1 MGDVQMEEVQMQGQI
16 DGAIERAKASDIGT
30 PVDAAYIEKGVSSK
44 QVRFAREKESAT
56 TSRRH
61 TTDRSAVLPPK
72 FSSEHPPK
80 ADSEESDPESESE
93 AEVYNPLK
101 TRSGRA
107 PGRISGLEAKQV
119 IADQVVP
126 SRLGARNSK
135 KEDKEDHLPGRQ
147 TQELNTYLETIKL
160 PKSWYE
166 SQKKVDRKP
175 RHSALGLLDGDLR
188 PVLRDDVHPIS
199 QNDLPRNLRWN
210 DPRNNGGPRNASK
223 TAKKMKGNALDEIL
237 GEAEYKF
244 KSRAPPTPPSEPYP
258 ESRATYKFLN
268 AKDEQLVSPSSL
280 DRKKRNVRA
289 KAPSS
294 VRASSA
300 NVPGQASSSGL
311 SSTHNPPGAN
321 EAKLQR
327 NLSNLY
333 LGFENDK
340 EEMQD
345 DTIDAFY
352 RPNHRAPPKRRRVD
366 GRYSEERESE
376 AAPVPDA
383 LSSQPPSSQRGSTK
397 RKIKS
402 KDWWTS
408 MFDATE
414 ARGRPAVEAPQNA
427 SGFPTI
433 PRATR
438 PAEPSSR
445 PRRAAQR
452 AGGRFGAPTV
462 PGANTGTA
470 PGDRQRAFAAPP
482 RRPVYI
488 APHVTFQPAQ
498 GFANHPPGIRHEAHA
513 HQHCPE
519 QTHAFQGSINHP
531 RPAPGTMN
539 APQRPPQIPP
549 GYAPFGYAPPAG
561 AQQAQGF
568 ANYPLPHGAGM
579 APVPQVRS
587 HTEPPE
593 FAPGFAH
600 GSANGWP
607 GSWN

>member
-1 MGDVQMEEVQMQGQI
+1 MGDVQMEDVQMQGQI

-61 TTDRSAVLPPK
+61 TTDRSAVLSPK
-72 FSSEHPPK
+72 FSSEHLPK
-80 ADSEESDPESESE
+80 ADSEESDPESESA
-93 AEVYNPLK
+93 AEVYNPLR

-135 KEDKEDHLPGRQ
+135 KEDKEYHLPGRQ
-147 TQELNTYLETIKL
+147 TQELDTYLETIKL

-223 TAKKMKGNALDEIL
+223 TAKKVKGNALDEIL
-237 GEAEYKF
+237 DEAEYKF

-280 DRKKRNVRA
+280 DRKKSNVHA

-333 LGFENDK
+333 SGFENDK

-352 RPNHRAPPKRRRVD
+352 RPNHSAPPKRRRVD

-383 LSSQPPSSQRGSTK
+383 LSTQPPSSQHGSTK
-397 RKIKS
+397 RKIKG

-408 MFDATE
+408 MLDATE
-414 ARGRPAVEAPQNA
+414 ARGRPAVEASQNA

-438 PAEPSSR
+438 PAKSSSR

-482 RRPVYI
+482 RRPVYT

-498 GFANHPPGIRHEAHA
+498 GVANHPPGIRHEAHP
-513 HQHCPE
+513 HQHSPG
-519 QTHAFQGSINHP
+519 QTHAFQGSNNHP
-531 RPAPGTMN
+531 RPASGTMN
-539 APQRPPQIPP
+539 APQLPPQNHP

-579 APVPQVRS
+579 APASQVRS

-607 GSWN
+607 GNWN